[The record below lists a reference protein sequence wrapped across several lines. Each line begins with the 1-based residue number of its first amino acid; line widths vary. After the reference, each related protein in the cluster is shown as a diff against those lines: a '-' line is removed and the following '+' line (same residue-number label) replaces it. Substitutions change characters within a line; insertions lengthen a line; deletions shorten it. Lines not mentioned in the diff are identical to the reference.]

1 MFNVQFDIVTRCSQI
16 GGLSTTQQISYQLF
30 TDSKMSTVS
39 HHYQLTYVA
48 IVRNTCFFHHVLQE
62 DVAKERGLSPQTVL
76 NHLAMAMEAG
86 HFVDYRRGMHS

>member
-1 MFNVQFDIVTRCSQI
+1 MRSFSEKLLIIPDINVVTDVIFNVQFHIVTRCSPT

-48 IVRNTCFFHHVLQE
+48 IV
-62 DVAKERGLSPQTVL
+62 
-76 NHLAMAMEAG
+76 
-86 HFVDYRRGMHS
+86 